1 LSGAGNEN
9 LLVFDVVDLMVEF
22 DRVLPREATIVFP
35 GATTGRPELAA
46 CGNAITTATLQIRK
60 GTDLNIVLVFE

>member
-1 LSGAGNEN
+1 MDEP
-9 LLVFDVVDLMVEF
+9 E
-22 DRVLPREATIVFP
+22 RVLAREATMAFP

-46 CGNAITTATLQIRK
+46 CGNATTNAILQIRK